1 MLSDE
6 DYIEKLEKVIEDLE
20 YKVQCLESDIY
31 DLQDWEDINY
41 DLEQQLN
48 ELKYSSI
55 DTNEVAYLIIKSVT
69 SEEIVLEN
77 DLKPSE
83 TMFWL
88 PGRKLGVT
96 EL

>member
-6 DYIEKLEKVIEDLE
+6 DYLEKLEKVIEDLE

>member
-83 TMFWL
+83 TMFWI